1 MYDINFEN
9 LKKGRNFGAVF
20 FGVGFFFF
28 CIMIGMM
35 YSIIS
40 ESGGFE
46 PVIIIHLI
54 FSALPGGFMYMG
66 YSHIK
71 KVKKR
76 IEIVKHLNQYGKL
89 VKGIPYTLEDTGM
102 AVIER
107 SVLKPVINYQ
117 LPNGSFKRLDGDA
130 FHDFRERDE
139 DGLVDML
146 IDENNPDLFYIA
158 LEINRYSGNRKE
170 DYYKENGVVIEE
182 SVQSSELNQ
191 PFNNFYEPSSP
202 ENYKPPYDPL

>member
-1 MYDINFEN
+1 MYDIDFKN
-9 LKKGRNFGAVF
+9 LKKGKNFGAIF
-20 FGVGFFFF
+20 FGAGFFFF
-28 CIMIGMM
+28 CMMIGMM

-46 PVIIIHLI
+46 LEIIFILI
-54 FSALPGGFMYMG
+54 FFALPGGFMYIG

-71 KVKKR
+71 NVNKR
-76 IEIVKHLNQYGKL
+76 IKIVKHLNQYGKL
-89 VKGIPYTLEDTGM
+89 VKGIPYKLEYTGM
-102 AVIER
+102 SVNGR
-107 SVLKPVINYQ
+107 SVMKPVVNYQ
-117 LPNGSFKRLDGDA
+117 LPNGQLIRLEGDPR
-130 FHDFRERDE
+130 HDFKERDE

-146 IDENNPDLFYIA
+146 IDETNPEFYYID